1 MSGFDID
8 QLLGLSAAKIFGAL
22 FVSML
27 IKSPGNIDGDTGI
40 KRIIGTKNNVNL
52 PIHAFYTTVPKTE
65 PTAAV
70 SPIANAPQK
79 ATRKAP
85 LMTPDPPV

>member
-8 QLLGLSAAKIFGAL
+8 QLFGLSAAKIFSAL
-22 FVSML
+22 FVRML
-27 IKSPGNIDGDTGI
+27 IKSPGNIDGDAGI

-52 PIHAFYTTVPKTE
+52 PIHDFYTIVPKTE

-70 SPIANAPQK
+70 IPIANAPQK

-85 LMTPDPPV
+85 LMTLDPPV